1 MPLIFSIV
9 TIRNGRQKSLQTTQ
23 GRIHITV
30 LNIIK
35 KIGNH
40 SGGFWGLIAHIVRK
54 KAFHKT
60 QTNFLIRNIK
70 RIKVQNLIII
80 LYGDIT
86 ALI

>member
-1 MPLIFSIV
+1 MVDKKVCKRRKAESISPL
-9 TIRNGRQKSLQTTQ
+9 
-23 GRIHITV
+23 

-40 SGGFWGLIAHIVRK
+40 SGGFRGLIAYIVRK

-80 LYGDIT
+80 L
-86 ALI
+86 